1 MLATLSFSFDHSLDF
16 EIDNLKDTISRYIV
30 ARMFH
35 HNPHSK
41 SFPLGKEYFKFRS
54 EEIYRAWIAVSKD
67 ERLQRVLTPD
77 DLVLLYIC
85 MPDLVLGYEHRFNS
99 NLLQEYGKFKGDIQ
113 DKFEETFKL
122 FLSRTCFGKHPWME
136 KTSESP
142 SSEGASEKYRHSP
155 TAGPSS
161 IFQPLFENPGN
172 SDNADSQLRHVSRET
187 SITFA
192 ADEFDDLIELYE

>member
-1 MLATLSFSFDHSLDF
+1 
-16 EIDNLKDTISRYIV
+16 
-30 ARMFH
+30 
-35 HNPHSK
+35 
-41 SFPLGKEYFKFRS
+41 
-54 EEIYRAWIAVSKD
+54 
-67 ERLQRVLTPD
+67 
-77 DLVLLYIC
+77 
-85 MPDLVLGYEHRFNS
+85 
-99 NLLQEYGKFKGDIQ
+99 
-113 DKFEETFKL
+113 
-122 FLSRTCFGKHPWME
+122 ME